1 MHTTRAARKSDRRP
15 RLRVTVTRMVRGVI
29 DPLRVRVGAF
39 VRGRRL
45 ELGLS
50 QGDVIARLGYK
61 SRNSVSNIEL
71 GLEGLPARRAHDWA
85 DVLEVDR
92 DAFYR
97 IVAGLD
103 PVPHA
108 AEAIARRSD
117 LDELVIIFKTLG
129 SSGRRRLL
137 EKARRYAE
145 KHAEK
150 VANG

>member
-1 MHTTRAARKSDRRP
+1 MIAVPPARGSLDA
-15 RLRVTVTRMVRGVI
+15 MVRGVV

-39 VRGRRL
+39 VRARRL

-71 GLEGLPARRAHDWA
+71 GLEGLPARRAHEWA

-97 IVAGLD
+97 IVTALD
-103 PVPHA
+103 PVPTSA
-108 AEAIARRSD
+108 AAVARRTD
-117 LDELVIIFKTLG
+117 LDELVSIYKNLG
-129 SSGRRRLL
+129 PSGRRRIL

-145 KHAEK
+145 KLAEK
-150 VANG
+150 RANG